1 MESAQIRRYRILEI
15 LGSGGFGTVYRA
27 EMLTE
32 TGLRREV
39 ALKVLNE
46 QTAGN
51 AEAARRLRDEA
62 RILSNLNHRG
72 IVRVDDLLQLEDR
85 WTMVMELVNGVDT
98 ERLLEGLGPLPLS
111 VSLEIVSDVGMT
123 LNAAYR
129 SSGNDGKPLGLIH
142 RDIKPANILVT
153 ATGGV
158 KLLDFGVARA
168 EIEDREAKTQ
178 QAFVMGSLPYLA
190 PERYAFEDLHQGDVY
205 SLGCVLY
212 ELLTNERFGRT
223 RPSEKRH
230 TNKVRQALHHLW
242 EVLPSERREEVL
254 QLLADTLTYDPQHR
268 PSARRF
274 SARTLE
280 LRRLVS
286 GPDLTEWAED
296 KVVPILTA
304 GRPPSGTD
312 SLVGR
317 VLTHNL
323 SGESIEASLPDGP
336 DERPTGPVPELP
348 LETAPSE
355 EIPRPLPARPE
366 ASQEVAAHT
375 PTQTQTQ
382 PPPPIDEEPSS
393 HWGAVVLGL
402 GAALLAGV
410 AIVLI
415 AMSGVTPE
423 STSPPDEDPDRPG
436 LEEVLEQVGAE
447 DPLLFEDDLFED
459 DPPAAETE
467 TPSRP
472 AVIDP
477 GVRVIERP
485 PADDPPVETSEA
497 STSTPSKDP
506 PTKPVRPRPAE
517 PVPVI
522 PTGQVVVTG
531 DAEIIQLRG
540 AGGTA
545 RPGDVPVGQWTV
557 FPSFPGGYTVRGPT
571 ITVVEGQTLRLQ
583 CTSSERTCSIQ

>member
-27 EMLTE
+27 EMVTD

-62 RILSNLNHRG
+62 RILSNLNHRS

-98 ERLLEGLGPLPLS
+98 ERLLDGLGPLPLS
-111 VSLEIVSDVGMT
+111 VSLEVVSDVGMT

-129 SSGNDGKPLGLIH
+129 STGSDGKKLGLIH

-153 ATGGV
+153 AAGGV

-254 QLLADTLTYDPQHR
+254 QVLADTLTYDPHHR

-274 SARTLE
+274 SARTQE

-286 GPDLTEWAED
+286 GPDLAEWAEQ
-296 KVVPILTA
+296 KVVPILAA
-304 GRPPSGTD
+304 GRPASSTD

-323 SGESIEASLPDGP
+323 SGQSIEASLPDEFYETDEAGKTGKTGKTGESGEA
-336 DERPTGPVPELP
+336 DEAGERPTGPVPELP
-348 LETAPSE
+348 
-355 EIPRPLPARPE
+355 PE
-366 ASQEVAAHT
+366 SAASQEVSAPLSAQPDPSQEAPTHT
-375 PTQTQTQ
+375 R
-382 PPPPIDEEPSS
+382 PPPAPAEEPPN

-402 GAALLAGV
+402 GTALLAGV

-423 STSPPDEDPDRPG
+423 SSWTVEETPDQPG
-436 LEEVLEQVGAE
+436 LEEVLEQVGSEAPLLVEE
-447 DPLLFEDDLFED
+447 DPV
-459 DPPAAETE
+459 ETTAS
-467 TPSRP
+467 TPSP
-472 AVIDP
+472 PSDG

-485 PADDPPVETSEA
+485 PSQNPPPKTTSEVP
-497 STSTPSKDP
+497 PSKPSP
-506 PTKPVRPRPAE
+506 PAG
-517 PVPVI
+517 
-522 PTGQVVVTG
+522 PTGEVIVTG

-545 RPGDVPVGQWTV
+545 TPGDVPVGQWTV
-557 FPSFPGGYTVRGPT
+557 FPSFPGGYTVKGPT
-571 ITVVEGQTLRLQ
+571 ITVVEGQTLQLR
-583 CTSSERTCSIQ
+583 CTSSERTCMIQ